1 MPLLGEGNCSILSMP
16 ADWGR
21 RAALKMPYLERSTFI
36 PRPQPEVF
44 AFFADAHNLERITPA
59 FLRFHVLTPDP
70 IEMHA
75 GTLIDYEMR
84 LYGVRVGWR
93 TLIQRYEP
101 DDFFVDVQ
109 LKGPYRSWRH
119 RHEFKEVPGGTQM
132 HDRVD
137 YEMPYGML
145 GSLVRMLFVQGVL
158 ERIFD
163 HRNTAIAQYF
173 RS

>member
-1 MPLLGEGNCSILSMP
+1 MP
-16 ADWGR
+16 ADRGR
-21 RAALKMPYLERSTFI
+21 RAALKMSYLERLTFI
-36 PRPQPEVF
+36 PRPRPEVF
-44 AFFADAHNLERITPA
+44 AFFADAHNLERITPS
-59 FLRFHVLTPDP
+59 FLRFHILTPDP
-70 IEMHA
+70 IELRA
-75 GTLIDYEMR
+75 GTLIDYKMR
-84 LYGVRVGWR
+84 LYGVRVRWR

-109 LKGPYRSWRH
+109 LKGPYKSWRH

-145 GSLVRMLFVQGVL
+145 GLLVRMLFVQGAL

-163 HRNTAIAQYF
+163 HRNTAIAEYF